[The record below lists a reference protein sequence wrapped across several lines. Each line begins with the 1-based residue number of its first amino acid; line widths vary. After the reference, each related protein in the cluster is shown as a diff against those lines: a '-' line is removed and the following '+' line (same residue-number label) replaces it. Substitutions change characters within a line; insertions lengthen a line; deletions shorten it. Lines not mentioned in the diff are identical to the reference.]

1 MIVVLVIILL
11 FVILILGLSYP
22 FTANMMGHEVAERQT
37 LHTALVIFLFAVPI
51 ASLYYFVGNNAFV
64 ITQILFSIIFIFDL
78 LNLPFYKRKSGALL
92 LDIGKDE
99 LWSVSLM
106 SGLLWLGMTVLN
118 ASSFFRHV
126 STGFP
131 QDTNFVTE
139 ASELS
144 FYFSLGISLVLKS
157 LGKTEFRKNGI
168 WFSIGLIK
176 WQRMKFYKWEAS
188 KPNIVTIR
196 YQPSFPFF
204 LGWMSFPIPLQYRED
219 VSRILNDRL
228 SNENL

>member
-1 MIVVLVIILL
+1 MIVVLVILLL
-11 FVILILGLSYP
+11 FVILIFGLTYP
-22 FTANMMGHEVAERQT
+22 LTANIMGHEVAERQT
-37 LHTALVIFLFAVPI
+37 FHATLVIFLFATPI

-78 LNLPFYKRKSGALL
+78 LNLPFYKRKSGTLL

-106 SGLLWLGMTVLN
+106 SGLLWLGTTVLN

-139 ASELS
+139 ASELF
-144 FYFSLGISLVLKS
+144 FYFSLGIFLVLKS
-157 LGKTEFRKNGI
+157 LGKTEFRK
-168 WFSIGLIK
+168 
-176 WQRMKFYKWEAS
+176 S
-188 KPNIVTIR
+188 KPNILTIR

-219 VSRILNDRL
+219 VSRILNNRL
-228 SNENL
+228 PNENL